1 MEQRIKKKML
11 QVDGMSCTS
20 CELRIES
27 ALEKLDGVLEAEAFA
42 ASNKVYV
49 TYDADRISLAE
60 IVAAIEALDYPVKNK
75 PGAAAASAGTT
86 ENPAGERL
94 TINQLLGLGI
104 ILLAVYVMVNNTVGF
119 NFIPEVN
126 QYMGYGLLFVVG
138 VLTSLHCIAMCGGIN
153 LSQCLA
159 AKVDGRDGQLTVFRP
174 SLLYNTGRVI
184 SYTVIG
190 GIVGALGSVI
200 SFSGAAKGVV
210 AILAGVFMM
219 LMGLN
224 MLNVFPGLR
233 RFLPRMPKFV
243 GRKIQSEGRHYGPFY
258 VGLLNGF
265 MPCGPLQAMQLYALG
280 TGSFL
285 AGATSMFMFSLGTV
299 PLMFGLG
306 AVSSLLSSRFTHK
319 MMKASA
325 VLVIALGLVMAN
337 RGLALSGVT
346 APSLPL
352 GINSSYQSV
361 QVATIHDG
369 VQTVT
374 TKLYPGRYEPII
386 VQKGIP
392 VRWNIKAEPKD
403 INGCNNEII
412 IPQFNQ
418 SKKLAPGDNIIEF
431 TPTQTGTFGY
441 SCWMGMI
448 RSRIMVVDDLNNI
461 DIFSLQQSQPED
473 YDRLPSGCS
482 CCQVLSPEPGL

>member
-1 MEQRIKKKML
+1 MERRLMKKML

-20 CELRIES
+20 CELRIEN
-27 ALEKLDGVLEAEAFA
+27 ALEKLDGVLEVEAFA
-42 ASNKVYV
+42 GSSKVYV
-49 TYDADRISLAE
+49 TYDANLVTLAE
-60 IVAAIEALDYPVKNK
+60 VIETIEALDYTVRNK
-75 PGAAAASAGTT
+75 PGSAAGPPTNQRAAGDT
-86 ENPAGERL
+86 L
-94 TINQLLGLGI
+94 TVNQLLGLGI

-126 QYMGYGLLFVVG
+126 EYMGYGLLFLVG

-153 LSQCLA
+153 LSQSLT
-159 AKVDGRDGQLTVFRP
+159 AKADDPANRFALFLP
-174 SLLYNTGRVI
+174 SLLYNTGRVT
-184 SYTVIG
+184 SYTIIG
-190 GIVGALGSVI
+190 GIAGALGSVI
-200 SFSGAAKGVV
+200 SFSGAAKGFV
-210 AILAGVFMM
+210 AIVAGVFMV

-224 MLNVFPGLR
+224 MLNIFPGLKS
-233 RFLPRMPKFV
+233 LMPRMPKFL
-243 GRKIQSEGRHYGPFY
+243 GRKIQRGGQHYGPFY

-306 AVSSLLSSRFTHK
+306 AVSSLLSSKFTHK

-337 RGLALSGVT
+337 RGLALSGIAT
-346 APSLPL
+346 PSLPL
-352 GINSSYQSV
+352 DTNNSYQSV
-361 QVATIHDG
+361 RVAALSDG
-369 VQTVT
+369 VQVVT

-392 VRWNIKAEPKD
+392 VQWNIKAEPKD

-412 IPQFNQ
+412 IPQFNE

-431 TPTQTGTFGY
+431 FPAETGTFAY
-441 SCWMGMI
+441 ACWMGMI

-461 DIFSLQQSQPED
+461 DISSLQQSVPED
-473 YDRLPSGCS
+473 YDRMPSGCS
-482 CCQVLSPEPGL
+482 CCQVQDWETTL